1 MMSTL
6 PAPLRAAK
14 QTAAILLGA
23 TIGLLLFTSPLA
35 ALFAVIGV
43 VLSSVVKMND
53 SSVPVTKRRALAGL
67 LDMFGGY
74 AVAMSILGGIT
85 IVLAFLLAHQ
95 FVFWPVIAFFTLAA
109 CWLPLFF
116 GIKRKRNSY

>member
-1 MMSTL
+1 MSTL

-23 TIGLLLFTSPLA
+23 TIGLLLFISPLA
-35 ALFAVIGV
+35 ALFSVIGV

-74 AVAMSILGGIT
+74 AVAMSVLCGISGLLILL
-85 IVLAFLLAHQ
+85 VAHK
-95 FVFWPVIAFFTLAA
+95 FYFPIAFFTLAA

-116 GIKRKRNSY
+116 GLNRKRNSY